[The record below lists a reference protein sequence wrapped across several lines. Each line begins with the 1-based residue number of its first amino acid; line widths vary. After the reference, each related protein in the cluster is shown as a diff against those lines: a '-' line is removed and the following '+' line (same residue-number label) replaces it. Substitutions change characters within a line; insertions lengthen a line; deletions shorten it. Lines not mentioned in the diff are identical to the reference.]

1 MDRKQ
6 EYDALMQELRQ
17 TPPALEG
24 TLDRALDRRR
34 ARRRKL
40 RPLRSLAAAA
50 AIFVLLVNVSIP
62 FAQACAHIPVLGWL
76 AQAVCFSHSL
86 SSAVEHDWVQK
97 VDQTQSDNGY
107 TLTLEDL
114 IVDQKQIH
122 LFYTLDWEDPACE
135 YAMVLVDGERLSPRP
150 SVLSDSV
157 NGPQDA
163 GHIVLDY
170 REGQVPDRLDLGLTV
185 RSNGDGAPAAR
196 FRFQVTLD
204 PALTAAGQI
213 RPVEQWV
220 ELDGQQIYVDRLEI
234 YPTHARLMLRD
245 HPDNTAR
252 LVSLLC
258 HLEDETGRRYER
270 EGGLSGFSDPDTGFL
285 TELRLSSPYFQQPE
299 QLTLCITGAAWQ
311 DPEEAEVT
319 VDLTAGTA
327 AGLPE
332 EIRLTRVDEEPD
344 RTVLY
349 FQSPVPSALLP
360 QHFSWTCRSPEGEW
374 HVTEGGSGTDQD
386 TGPETEDLHLI
397 DYPWDQVTLTLNW
410 TRFSP
415 LDVSLP
421 IPKAEQKGSF

>member
-50 AIFVLLVNVSIP
+50 AVFVLLVNVSIP

-196 FRFQVTLD
+196 FRFQVALD
-204 PALTAAGQI
+204 PSLTAVGQV

-332 EIRLTRVDEEPD
+332 EVRLTRVDEEPD

-360 QHFSWTCRSPEGEW
+360 QRFSWSCRSPEGEW
-374 HVTEGGSGTDQD
+374 QVTEGGSGTNED
-386 TGPETEDLHLI
+386 TGLETEDLHLI

-421 IPKAEQKGSF
+421 LPAVE

>member
-6 EYDALMQELRQ
+6 EYDALMQELRH

-24 TLDRALDRRR
+24 TMDRALARRQ
-34 ARRRKL
+34 ARRRRL

-50 AIFVLLVNVSIP
+50 AVFVLLVNVSTP

-97 VDQTQSDNGY
+97 VDQTQRDSGY
-107 TLTLEDL
+107 TLTLENL

-122 LFYTLDWEDPACE
+122 LFYTLVWEDPACE
-135 YAMVLVDGERLSPRP
+135 YAMVYVDSERLSPRP

-170 REGQVPDRLDLGLTV
+170 REEQVPDRLDLKLTV
-185 RSNGDGAPAAR
+185 RPNGDGSPTAR

-204 PALTAAGQI
+204 PSLTAVGQI
-213 RPVEQWV
+213 LPVEQWV
-220 ELDGQQIYVDRLEI
+220 ELDGQQICVDRLEI

-245 HPDNTAR
+245 CPDNTAR

-258 HLEDETGRRYER
+258 HLEDETGRQYER

-285 TELRLSSPYFQQPE
+285 TELRLASPYFQQPE
-299 QLTLCITGAAWQ
+299 RLTLRITGAVWQ
-311 DPEEAEVT
+311 DPEEAEVA
-319 VDLTAGTA
+319 VDLAAGTA

-332 EIRLTRVDEEPD
+332 EVRLTGVDQEPD

-349 FQSPVPSALLP
+349 FQYPVPPALLP
-360 QHFSWTCRSPEGEW
+360 QRFSWTCRSPEGEW
-374 HVTEGGSGTDQD
+374 QVTEGGSGTDTD
-386 TGPETEDLHLI
+386 TGLETEDLHLI
-397 DYPWDQVTLTLNW
+397 GYPWDQVTLTLNW
-410 TRFSP
+410 TRFTP

-421 IPKAEQKGSF
+421 LPAANQE

>member
-6 EYDALMQELRQ
+6 EYDTLMQELRQ

-50 AIFVLLVNVSIP
+50 AVFVLLVNVSIP
-62 FAQACAHIPVLGWL
+62 FAQACTHIPVLGWL

-97 VDQTQSDNGY
+97 VEQTQRDNGY

-135 YAMVLVDGERLSPRP
+135 YAMVLVDGDRLSPRP
-150 SVLSDSV
+150 TVLSDSV
-157 NGPQDA
+157 EGPQD

-170 REGQVPDRLDLGLTV
+170 REGQVPDRLDLVLTV
-185 RSNGDGAPAAR
+185 RPNGDGSPAAR
-196 FRFQVTLD
+196 FRFQVALD
-204 PALTAAGQI
+204 PSLTAVGQV

-220 ELDGQQIYVDRLEI
+220 ELDGQQIYVDCLEI
-234 YPTHARLMLRD
+234 YPTHARLLLRD

-270 EGGLSGFSDPDTGFL
+270 EGGLSSFSDPDTGFL

-299 QLTLCITGAAWQ
+299 RLTLCITGAAWQ
-311 DPEEAEVT
+311 DPGEAEVT

-332 EIRLTRVDEEPD
+332 GVRLIQVDQEPD

-349 FQSPVPSALLP
+349 FQSSAPSVLLP
-360 QHFSWTCRSPEGEW
+360 QRFSWTCRSPEGEW

-386 TGPETEDLHLI
+386 TGLETEDLHLI
-397 DYPWDQVTLTLNW
+397 GYPWDQVTLTLNW

-415 LDVSLP
+415 LDVSLTLP
-421 IPKAEQKGSF
+421 AVE

>member
-6 EYDALMQELRQ
+6 EYDTLMQELRQ

-50 AIFVLLVNVSIP
+50 AVFVLLVNVSIP
-62 FAQACAHIPVLGWL
+62 FAQACTHIPVLGWL

-97 VDQTQSDNGY
+97 VEQTQRDNGY

-135 YAMVLVDGERLSPRP
+135 YAMVLVDGDRLSPRP
-150 SVLSDSV
+150 TVLSDSV
-157 NGPQDA
+157 EGPQDA

-170 REGQVPDRLDLGLTV
+170 REGQVPDRLDLVLTV
-185 RSNGDGAPAAR
+185 RPNGDGSPAAR
-196 FRFQVTLD
+196 FRFQVALD
-204 PALTAAGQI
+204 PSLTAVGQV

-220 ELDGQQIYVDRLEI
+220 ELDGQQIY
-234 YPTHARLMLRD
+234 PTHARLLLRD

-270 EGGLSGFSDPDTGFL
+270 EGGLSSFSDPDTGFL

-299 QLTLCITGAAWQ
+299 RLTLCITGAAWQ
-311 DPEEAEVT
+311 DPGEAEVT

-332 EIRLTRVDEEPD
+332 GVRLIQVDQEPD

-349 FQSPVPSALLP
+349 FQSSAPSVLLP
-360 QHFSWTCRSPEGEW
+360 QRFSWTCRSPEGEW

-386 TGPETEDLHLI
+386 TGLETEDLHLI
-397 DYPWDQVTLTLNW
+397 GYPWDQVTLTLNW
-410 TRFSP
+410 SRFSP
-415 LDVSLP
+415 LDVSLTLP
-421 IPKAEQKGSF
+421 AVE

>member
-6 EYDALMQELRQ
+6 EYDTLMQELRH

-24 TLDRALDRRR
+24 TLDRALARRQ
-34 ARRRKL
+34 ARRRRL

-50 AIFVLLVNVSIP
+50 AVFVLLVNVSTP
-62 FAQACAHIPVLGWL
+62 FAQACSNIPILGWL

-97 VDQTQSDNGY
+97 VDQTQRDSGY
-107 TLTLEDL
+107 TLTLENL

-122 LFYTLDWEDPACE
+122 LFYTLAWEDPACE
-135 YAMVLVDGERLSPRP
+135 YAMVYVDSERLSPRP

-157 NGPQDA
+157 NVPQDA

-170 REGQVPDRLDLGLTV
+170 REEQVPDRLDLDLTV
-185 RSNGDGAPAAR
+185 RPNGDGSPAAR
-196 FRFQVTLD
+196 FRFQITLD
-204 PALTAAGQI
+204 PSLTAVGQI
-213 RPVEQWV
+213 LPVEQWV
-220 ELDGQQIYVDRLEI
+220 ELDGQQICVDRLEI

-245 HPDNTAR
+245 SPDNTAR

-258 HLEDETGRRYER
+258 RLEDETGRQYER

-285 TELRLSSPYFQQPE
+285 TELRLASPYFQQPE
-299 QLTLCITGAAWQ
+299 RLTLRITGAVWQ

-319 VDLTAGTA
+319 VDLAAGTA

-332 EIRLTRVDEEPD
+332 EVQLTGVDEESD

-349 FQSPVPSALLP
+349 FQSPAPPALLP
-360 QHFSWTCRSPEGEW
+360 QRFSWTCRSPEGEW
-374 HVTEGGSGTDQD
+374 QVTEGGSGTDTD
-386 TGPETEDLHLI
+386 TGLETEDLHLI
-397 DYPWDQVTLTLNW
+397 GYPWDQVTLTLNW
-410 TRFSP
+410 TRFTP

-421 IPKAEQKGSF
+421 LPAANQE

>member
-6 EYDALMQELRQ
+6 EYDTLMQELRQ

-50 AIFVLLVNVSIP
+50 AVFVLLVNVSIP
-62 FAQACAHIPVLGWL
+62 FAQACTHIPVLGWL

-97 VDQTQSDNGY
+97 VEQTQRDNGY

-135 YAMVLVDGERLSPRP
+135 YAMVLVDGDRLSPRP
-150 SVLSDSV
+150 TVLSDSV
-157 NGPQDA
+157 EGPQDA

-170 REGQVPDRLDLGLTV
+170 REGQVPDRLDLVLTV
-185 RSNGDGAPAAR
+185 RPNGDGSPAAR
-196 FRFQVTLD
+196 FRFQVALD
-204 PALTAAGQI
+204 PSLTAVGQV
-213 RPVEQWV
+213 RPVEQWVEQWV
-220 ELDGQQIYVDRLEI
+220 ELDGQQIYVDCLEI
-234 YPTHARLMLRD
+234 YPTHARLLLRD

-270 EGGLSGFSDPDTGFL
+270 EGGLSSFSDPDTGFL

-299 QLTLCITGAAWQ
+299 RLTLCITGAAWQ
-311 DPEEAEVT
+311 DPGEAEVT

-332 EIRLTRVDEEPD
+332 GVRLIQVDQEPD

-349 FQSPVPSALLP
+349 FQSSAPSVLLP
-360 QHFSWTCRSPEGEW
+360 QRFSWTCRSPEGEW

-386 TGPETEDLHLI
+386 TGLETEDLHLI
-397 DYPWDQVTLTLNW
+397 GYPWDQVTLTLNW

-415 LDVSLP
+415 LDVSLTLP
-421 IPKAEQKGSF
+421 AVE

>member
-6 EYDALMQELRQ
+6 EYDALMQELRH
-17 TPPALEG
+17 TPPALEW
-24 TLDRALDRRR
+24 TMDRALARRQ
-34 ARRRKL
+34 ARRRRL

-50 AIFVLLVNVSIP
+50 AVFVLLVNVSTP

-97 VDQTQSDNGY
+97 VDQTQRDSGY
-107 TLTLEDL
+107 TLTLENL
-114 IVDQKQIH
+114 IVDQKQVH
-122 LFYTLDWEDPACE
+122 LFYTLVWEDPACE
-135 YAMVLVDGERLSPRP
+135 YAMVYVDSERLSPRP

-170 REGQVPDRLDLGLTV
+170 REEQVPDRLDLNLTV
-185 RSNGDGAPAAR
+185 HPNGDGSPAAR

-204 PALTAAGQI
+204 PSLTAVGQI
-213 RPVEQWV
+213 LPVEQWV
-220 ELDGQQIYVDRLEI
+220 ELDGQQICVDRLEI

-245 HPDNTAR
+245 CPDNTAR

-258 HLEDETGRRYER
+258 HLEDETGRQYER

-285 TELRLSSPYFQQPE
+285 TELRLASPYFQQPE
-299 QLTLCITGAAWQ
+299 RLTLRITGAVWQ

-319 VDLTAGTA
+319 VDLAAGTA

-332 EIRLTRVDEEPD
+332 EVRLTGVDQEPD

-349 FQSPVPSALLP
+349 FQYPVPPALLP
-360 QHFSWTCRSPEGEW
+360 QRFSWTCRSPEGEW
-374 HVTEGGSGTDQD
+374 QVTEGGSGTDTD
-386 TGPETEDLHLI
+386 TGLKTEDLHLI
-397 DYPWDQVTLTLNW
+397 GYPWDQVTLTLNW
-410 TRFSP
+410 TRFTP

-421 IPKAEQKGSF
+421 LPAANQE

>member
-6 EYDALMQELRQ
+6 EYDALMQELRH

-24 TLDRALDRRR
+24 TLDRALARRQ
-34 ARRRKL
+34 ARRRRL

-50 AIFVLLVNVSIP
+50 AVFVLLVNVSTP

-97 VDQTQSDNGY
+97 VDQTQRDSGY
-107 TLTLEDL
+107 TLTLENL
-114 IVDQKQIH
+114 IVDQKQVH
-122 LFYTLDWEDPACE
+122 LFYTLAWEDPACE
-135 YAMVLVDGERLSPRP
+135 YAMVLVDGDRLSPRP
-150 SVLSDSV
+150 SILSDSV

-170 REGQVPDRLDLGLTV
+170 REEQVPDRLDLNLTV
-185 RSNGDGAPAAR
+185 RPNGDGSPAAR

-234 YPTHARLMLRD
+234 YPTHARLLLKD

-252 LVSLLC
+252 LTSLLC

-270 EGGLSGFSDPDTGFL
+270 EGGLSGFSDPDTGSL
-285 TELRLSSPYFQQPE
+285 TQLRLASPYFQQPE
-299 QLTLCITGAAWQ
+299 RLTLRITGAAWQ
-311 DPEEAEVT
+311 EPDKAEVT
-319 VDLTAGTA
+319 VDLAAGTA

-332 EIRLTRVDEEPD
+332 EVQLTGVDEESD

-349 FQSPVPSALLP
+349 FQYPAPPALLP
-360 QHFSWTCRSPEGEW
+360 QRVSWTCRSPEGEW
-374 HVTEGGSGTDQD
+374 QVTEGGSGTDTD
-386 TGPETEDLHLI
+386 TGLETEDLHLI
-397 DYPWDQVTLTLNW
+397 GYPWDQVTLTLNW
-410 TRFSP
+410 TRFTP

-421 IPKAEQKGSF
+421 LPAANQE

>member
-6 EYDALMQELRQ
+6 EYDALMQELRH

-24 TLDRALDRRR
+24 TMDRALARRQ
-34 ARRRKL
+34 ARRRRL

-50 AIFVLLVNVSIP
+50 AVFVLLVNVSTP

-97 VDQTQSDNGY
+97 VDQTQRDSGY
-107 TLTLEDL
+107 TLTLENL
-114 IVDQKQIH
+114 IVDQKQVH
-122 LFYTLDWEDPACE
+122 LFYTLVWEDPACE
-135 YAMVLVDGERLSPRP
+135 YAMVYVDSERLSPRP

-170 REGQVPDRLDLGLTV
+170 REEQVPDRLDLNLTV
-185 RSNGDGAPAAR
+185 RPNGDGSPAAR

-204 PALTAAGQI
+204 PSLTAVGQI
-213 RPVEQWV
+213 LPVEQWV
-220 ELDGQQIYVDRLEI
+220 ELDGQQICVDRLEI

-245 HPDNTAR
+245 CPDNTAR

-258 HLEDETGRRYER
+258 HLEDETGRQYER

-285 TELRLSSPYFQQPE
+285 TELRLASPYFQQPE
-299 QLTLCITGAAWQ
+299 RLTLRITGAVWQ
-311 DPEEAEVT
+311 DPEEAEVA
-319 VDLTAGTA
+319 VDLAAGTA

-332 EIRLTRVDEEPD
+332 EVRLTGVDQEPD

-349 FQSPVPSALLP
+349 FQYPVPPALLP
-360 QHFSWTCRSPEGEW
+360 QRFSWTCRSPEGEW
-374 HVTEGGSGTDQD
+374 QVTEGGSGTDTD
-386 TGPETEDLHLI
+386 TGLETEDLHLI
-397 DYPWDQVTLTLNW
+397 GYPWDQVTLTLNW
-410 TRFSP
+410 TRFTP

-421 IPKAEQKGSF
+421 LPAANQE

>member
-6 EYDALMQELRQ
+6 EYDTLMQELRH

-24 TLDRALDRRR
+24 TLDRALARRQ
-34 ARRRKL
+34 ARRRRL

-50 AIFVLLVNVSIP
+50 AVFVLLVNVSTP
-62 FAQACAHIPVLGWL
+62 FAQACSNIPVLGWL

-97 VDQTQSDNGY
+97 VDQTQRDSGY
-107 TLTLEDL
+107 TLTLENL

-122 LFYTLDWEDPACE
+122 LFYTLAWEDPACE
-135 YAMVLVDGERLSPRP
+135 YAMVYVDSERLSPRP

-170 REGQVPDRLDLGLTV
+170 REEQVPNRLDLDLTV
-185 RSNGDGAPAAR
+185 RPNGDGSPAAR
-196 FRFQVTLD
+196 FRFQITLD
-204 PALTAAGQI
+204 PSLTAVGQI
-213 RPVEQWV
+213 LPVEQWV
-220 ELDGQQIYVDRLEI
+220 ELDGQQICVDRLEI

-245 HPDNTAR
+245 SPDNTAR

-258 HLEDETGRRYER
+258 RLEDETGRQYER

-285 TELRLSSPYFQQPE
+285 TELRLASPYFQQPE
-299 QLTLCITGAAWQ
+299 RLTLRITGAVWQ

-319 VDLTAGTA
+319 VDLAAGTA
-327 AGLPE
+327 AGLPKE
-332 EIRLTRVDEEPD
+332 VQLTGVDEESD

-349 FQSPVPSALLP
+349 FQYPAPPALLP
-360 QHFSWTCRSPEGEW
+360 QRFSWTCRSPEGEW
-374 HVTEGGSGTDQD
+374 QVTEGGSGTDTD
-386 TGPETEDLHLI
+386 TGLETEDLHLI
-397 DYPWDQVTLTLNW
+397 GYPWDQVTLTLNW
-410 TRFSP
+410 TRFTP

-421 IPKAEQKGSF
+421 LPAANQE

>member
-6 EYDALMQELRQ
+6 EYDALMQELRH

-24 TLDRALDRRR
+24 TLDRALARRQ
-34 ARRRKL
+34 ARRRRL

-50 AIFVLLVNVSIP
+50 AVFVLLVNVSTP

-97 VDQTQSDNGY
+97 VDQTQRDSGY
-107 TLTLEDL
+107 TLTLENL
-114 IVDQKQIH
+114 IVDQKQVH
-122 LFYTLDWEDPACE
+122 LFYTLAWEDPACE
-135 YAMVLVDGERLSPRP
+135 YAMVYVDSERLSPRP

-170 REGQVPDRLDLGLTV
+170 REEQVPDRLDLNLTV
-185 RSNGDGAPAAR
+185 RPSGDGSPAAR

-204 PALTAAGQI
+204 PSLTAVGQI
-213 RPVEQWV
+213 LPVEQWV
-220 ELDGQQIYVDRLEI
+220 ELDGQQICVDRLEI

-245 HPDNTAR
+245 CPDNTAR

-258 HLEDETGRRYER
+258 HLEDETGRQYER

-285 TELRLSSPYFQQPE
+285 TELRLASPYFQQPE
-299 QLTLCITGAAWQ
+299 RLTLRITGAVWQ

-319 VDLTAGTA
+319 VDLAAGTA

-332 EIRLTRVDEEPD
+332 EVRLTGVDQEPD

-349 FQSPVPSALLP
+349 FQYPVPPALLP
-360 QHFSWTCRSPEGEW
+360 QRFSWTCRSPEGEW
-374 HVTEGGSGTDQD
+374 QVTEGGSGTDTD
-386 TGPETEDLHLI
+386 TGLEMEDLHLI
-397 DYPWDQVTLTLNW
+397 GYPWDQVTLTLNW
-410 TRFSP
+410 TRFTP

-421 IPKAEQKGSF
+421 LPAANQE

>member
-6 EYDALMQELRQ
+6 EYDALMQELRH

-24 TLDRALDRRR
+24 TMDRALARRQ
-34 ARRRKL
+34 ARRRRL

-50 AIFVLLVNVSIP
+50 AVFVLLVNVSTP

-97 VDQTQSDNGY
+97 VDQTQRDSGY
-107 TLTLEDL
+107 TLTLENL
-114 IVDQKQIH
+114 IVDQKQVH
-122 LFYTLDWEDPACE
+122 LFYTLVWEDPACE
-135 YAMVLVDGERLSPRP
+135 YAMVYVDSERLSPRP

-170 REGQVPDRLDLGLTV
+170 REEQVPDRLDLNLTV
-185 RSNGDGAPAAR
+185 RPNGDGSPAAR

-204 PALTAAGQI
+204 PSLTAVGQI
-213 RPVEQWV
+213 LPVEQWV
-220 ELDGQQIYVDRLEI
+220 ELDGQQICVDRLEI

-245 HPDNTAR
+245 CPDNTAR

-258 HLEDETGRRYER
+258 HLEDETGRQYER

-285 TELRLSSPYFQQPE
+285 TELRLASPYFQQPE
-299 QLTLCITGAAWQ
+299 RLTLRITGAAWQ

-319 VDLTAGTA
+319 VDLAAGTA

-332 EIRLTRVDEEPD
+332 EVRLTGVDQEPD

-349 FQSPVPSALLP
+349 FQYPVPPALLP
-360 QHFSWTCRSPEGEW
+360 QRFSWTCRSPEGEW
-374 HVTEGGSGTDQD
+374 QVTEGGSGTDTD
-386 TGPETEDLHLI
+386 TGLKTEDLHLI
-397 DYPWDQVTLTLNW
+397 GYPWDQVTLTLNW
-410 TRFSP
+410 TRFTP

-421 IPKAEQKGSF
+421 LPAANQE

>member
-6 EYDALMQELRQ
+6 EYDALMQELRH

-24 TLDRALDRRR
+24 TMDRALARRQ
-34 ARRRKL
+34 ARRRRL

-50 AIFVLLVNVSIP
+50 AVFVLLVNVSTP

-97 VDQTQSDNGY
+97 VDQTQRDSGY
-107 TLTLEDL
+107 TLTLENL
-114 IVDQKQIH
+114 IVDQKQVH
-122 LFYTLDWEDPACE
+122 LFYTLVWEDPACE
-135 YAMVLVDGERLSPRP
+135 YAMVYVDSERLSPRP

-170 REGQVPDRLDLGLTV
+170 REEQVPDRLDLKLTV
-185 RSNGDGAPAAR
+185 RPNGDGSPTAR
-196 FRFQVTLD
+196 FRFQVPLD
-204 PALTAAGQI
+204 PCLTAVGQI
-213 RPVEQWV
+213 LPVDQWG
-220 ELDGQQIYVDRLEI
+220 ELDGPQLCVDRLEI

-245 HPDNTAR
+245 CPDNTAR

-258 HLEDETGRRYER
+258 HLEDETGRQYER

-285 TELRLSSPYFQQPE
+285 TELRLASPYFQQPE
-299 QLTLCITGAAWQ
+299 RLTLRITGAVWQ
-311 DPEEAEVT
+311 DPEEAEVA
-319 VDLTAGTA
+319 VDLAAGTA

-332 EIRLTRVDEEPD
+332 EVRLTGVDQEPD

-349 FQSPVPSALLP
+349 FQYPVPPALLP
-360 QHFSWTCRSPEGEW
+360 QRFSWTCRSPEGEW
-374 HVTEGGSGTDQD
+374 QVTEGGSGTDTD
-386 TGPETEDLHLI
+386 TGLETEDLHLI
-397 DYPWDQVTLTLNW
+397 GYPWDQVTLTLNW
-410 TRFSP
+410 TRFTP

-421 IPKAEQKGSF
+421 LPAANQE

>member
-6 EYDALMQELRQ
+6 EYDALMQELRH
-17 TPPALEG
+17 TPPALEW
-24 TLDRALDRRR
+24 TMDRALARRQ
-34 ARRRKL
+34 ARRRRL

-50 AIFVLLVNVSIP
+50 AVFVLLVNVSTP

-97 VDQTQSDNGY
+97 VDQTQRDSGY
-107 TLTLEDL
+107 TLTLENL
-114 IVDQKQIH
+114 IVDQKQVH
-122 LFYTLDWEDPACE
+122 LFYTLVWEDPACE
-135 YAMVLVDGERLSPRP
+135 YAMVYVDSERLSPRP

-170 REGQVPDRLDLGLTV
+170 REEQVPDRLDLNLTV
-185 RSNGDGAPAAR
+185 RPNGDGSPAAR

-204 PALTAAGQI
+204 PSLTAVGQI
-213 RPVEQWV
+213 LPVEQWV
-220 ELDGQQIYVDRLEI
+220 ELDGQQICVDRLEI

-245 HPDNTAR
+245 CPDNTAR

-258 HLEDETGRRYER
+258 HLEDETGRQYER

-285 TELRLSSPYFQQPE
+285 TELRLASPYFQQPE
-299 QLTLCITGAAWQ
+299 RLTLRITGAAWQ

-319 VDLTAGTA
+319 VDLAAGTA

-332 EIRLTRVDEEPD
+332 EVRLTGVDQEPD

-349 FQSPVPSALLP
+349 FQYPVPPALLP
-360 QHFSWTCRSPEGEW
+360 QRFSWTCRSPEGEW
-374 HVTEGGSGTDQD
+374 QVTEGGSGTDTD
-386 TGPETEDLHLI
+386 TGLKTEDLHLI
-397 DYPWDQVTLTLNW
+397 GYPWDQVTLTLNW
-410 TRFSP
+410 TRFTP

-421 IPKAEQKGSF
+421 LPAANQE

>member
-6 EYDALMQELRQ
+6 EYDTLMQELRQ

-34 ARRRKL
+34 ARRRKRKL

-50 AIFVLLVNVSIP
+50 AVFVLLVNVSIP
-62 FAQACAHIPVLGWL
+62 FAQACTHIPVLGWL

-97 VDQTQSDNGY
+97 VEQTQRDNGY

-135 YAMVLVDGERLSPRP
+135 YAMVLVDGDRLSPRP
-150 SVLSDSV
+150 TVLSDSV
-157 NGPQDA
+157 EGPQDA

-170 REGQVPDRLDLGLTV
+170 REGQVPDRLDLVLTV
-185 RSNGDGAPAAR
+185 RPNGDGSPAAQ
-196 FRFQVTLD
+196 FRFQVALD
-204 PALTAAGQI
+204 PSLTAVGQV

-220 ELDGQQIYVDRLEI
+220 ELDGQQIYVDCLEI
-234 YPTHARLMLRD
+234 YPTHARLLLRD

-270 EGGLSGFSDPDTGFL
+270 EGGLSSFSDPDTGFL

-299 QLTLCITGAAWQ
+299 RLTLCITGAAWQ
-311 DPEEAEVT
+311 DPGEAEVT

-332 EIRLTRVDEEPD
+332 GVRLIQVDQEPD

-349 FQSPVPSALLP
+349 FQSSAPSVLLP
-360 QHFSWTCRSPEGEW
+360 QRFSWTCRSPEGEW

-386 TGPETEDLHLI
+386 TGLETEDLHLI
-397 DYPWDQVTLTLNW
+397 GYPWDQVTLTLNW

-415 LDVSLP
+415 LDVSLTLP
-421 IPKAEQKGSF
+421 AVE

>member
-1 MDRKQ
+1 M
-6 EYDALMQELRQ
+6 
-17 TPPALEG
+17 
-24 TLDRALDRRR
+24 DRALARRQ
-34 ARRRKL
+34 ARRRRL

-50 AIFVLLVNVSIP
+50 AVFVLLVNVSTP

-97 VDQTQSDNGY
+97 VDQTQRDSGY
-107 TLTLEDL
+107 TLTLENL
-114 IVDQKQIH
+114 IVDQKQVH
-122 LFYTLDWEDPACE
+122 LFYTLVWEDPACE
-135 YAMVLVDGERLSPRP
+135 YAMVYVDSERLSPRP

-170 REGQVPDRLDLGLTV
+170 REEQVPDRLDLNLTV
-185 RSNGDGAPAAR
+185 RPNGDGSPAAR

-204 PALTAAGQI
+204 PSLTAVGQI
-213 RPVEQWV
+213 LPVEQWV
-220 ELDGQQIYVDRLEI
+220 ELDGQQICVDRLEI

-245 HPDNTAR
+245 CPDNTAR

-258 HLEDETGRRYER
+258 HLEDETGRQYER

-285 TELRLSSPYFQQPE
+285 TELRLASPYFQQPE
-299 QLTLCITGAAWQ
+299 RLTLRITGAAWQ

-319 VDLTAGTA
+319 VDLAAGTA

-332 EIRLTRVDEEPD
+332 EVRLTGVDQEPD

-349 FQSPVPSALLP
+349 FQYPVPPALLP
-360 QHFSWTCRSPEGEW
+360 QRFSWTCRSPEGEW
-374 HVTEGGSGTDQD
+374 QVTEGGSGTDTD
-386 TGPETEDLHLI
+386 TGLKTEDLHLI
-397 DYPWDQVTLTLNW
+397 GYPWDQVTLTLNW
-410 TRFSP
+410 TRFTP

-421 IPKAEQKGSF
+421 LPAANQE

>member
-6 EYDALMQELRQ
+6 EYDTLMQELRQ

-50 AIFVLLVNVSIP
+50 AVFVLLVNVSIP
-62 FAQACAHIPVLGWL
+62 FAQACTHIPVLGWL

-97 VDQTQSDNGY
+97 VEQTQRDNGY

-122 LFYTLDWEDPACE
+122 FFYTLDWEDPACE
-135 YAMVLVDGERLSPRP
+135 YAMVLVDGDRLSPRP
-150 SVLSDSV
+150 TVLSDSV
-157 NGPQDA
+157 EGPQDA

-170 REGQVPDRLDLGLTV
+170 REGQVPDRLDLVLTV
-185 RSNGDGAPAAR
+185 RPNGDGSPAAR
-196 FRFQVTLD
+196 FRFQVALD
-204 PALTAAGQI
+204 PSLTAVGQV

-220 ELDGQQIYVDRLEI
+220 ELDGQQIYVDCLEI
-234 YPTHARLMLRD
+234 YPTHARLLLRD

-270 EGGLSGFSDPDTGFL
+270 EGGLSSFSDPDTGFL
-285 TELRLSSPYFQQPE
+285 TELRLSSPYFQP
-299 QLTLCITGAAWQ
+299 LFPAAGAA
-311 DPEEAEVT
+311 DP
-319 VDLTAGTA
+319 LHHRGGLAGP
-327 AGLPE
+327 G
-332 EIRLTRVDEEPD
+332 RGGGHGGPD
-344 RTVLY
+344 RRNRRR
-349 FQSPVPSALLP
+349 PPGGGPADPGGPGARPHRALLP
-360 QHFSWTCRSPEGEW
+360 VLRPIGASAPALLLDLP
-374 HVTEGGSGTDQD
+374 VPGGGVAR
-386 TGPETEDLHLI
+386 
-397 DYPWDQVTLTLNW
+397 Y
-410 TRFSP
+410 
-415 LDVSLP
+415 
-421 IPKAEQKGSF
+421 

>member
-6 EYDALMQELRQ
+6 EYDTLMQELRQ

-34 ARRRKL
+34 ARRRKRKL

-50 AIFVLLVNVSIP
+50 AVFVLLVNVSIP
-62 FAQACAHIPVLGWL
+62 FAQACTHIPVLGWL

-97 VDQTQSDNGY
+97 VEQTQRDNGY

-135 YAMVLVDGERLSPRP
+135 YAMVLVDGDRLSPRP
-150 SVLSDSV
+150 TVLSDSV
-157 NGPQDA
+157 EGPQDA

-170 REGQVPDRLDLGLTV
+170 REGQVPDRLDLVLTV
-185 RSNGDGAPAAR
+185 RPNGDGSPAAR
-196 FRFQVTLD
+196 FRFQVALD
-204 PALTAAGQI
+204 PSLTAVGQV

-220 ELDGQQIYVDRLEI
+220 ELDGQQIYVDCLEI
-234 YPTHARLMLRD
+234 YPTHARLLLRD

-270 EGGLSGFSDPDTGFL
+270 EGGLSSFSDPDTGFL

-299 QLTLCITGAAWQ
+299 RLTLCITGAAWQ
-311 DPEEAEVT
+311 DPGEAEVT

-332 EIRLTRVDEEPD
+332 GVRLIQVDQEPD

-349 FQSPVPSALLP
+349 FQSSAPSVLLP
-360 QHFSWTCRSPEGEW
+360 QRFSWTCRSPEGEW

-386 TGPETEDLHLI
+386 TGLETEDLHLI
-397 DYPWDQVTLTLNW
+397 GYPWDQVTLTLNW

-415 LDVSLP
+415 LDVSLTLP
-421 IPKAEQKGSF
+421 AVE

>member
-6 EYDALMQELRQ
+6 EYDALMQELRH

-24 TLDRALDRRR
+24 TMDRALARRQ
-34 ARRRKL
+34 ARRRRL

-50 AIFVLLVNVSIP
+50 AVFVLLVNVSTP

-97 VDQTQSDNGY
+97 VDQTQRDSGY
-107 TLTLEDL
+107 TLTLENL
-114 IVDQKQIH
+114 IVDQKQVH
-122 LFYTLDWEDPACE
+122 LFYTLVWEDPACE
-135 YAMVLVDGERLSPRP
+135 YAMVYVDSERLSPRP

-170 REGQVPDRLDLGLTV
+170 REEQVPDRLDLNLTV
-185 RSNGDGAPAAR
+185 RPNGDGSPAAR

-204 PALTAAGQI
+204 PSLTAVGQI
-213 RPVEQWV
+213 LPVEQWV
-220 ELDGQQIYVDRLEI
+220 ELDGQQICVDRLEI

-245 HPDNTAR
+245 CPDNTAR

-258 HLEDETGRRYER
+258 HLEDETGRQYER

-285 TELRLSSPYFQQPE
+285 TELRLASPYFQQPE
-299 QLTLCITGAAWQ
+299 RLTLRITGAVWQ
-311 DPEEAEVT
+311 DPEEAEVA
-319 VDLTAGTA
+319 VDLAAGTA

-332 EIRLTRVDEEPD
+332 EVRLTGVDQEPD

-349 FQSPVPSALLP
+349 FQYPVPPALLP
-360 QHFSWTCRSPEGEW
+360 QRFSWTCRSPEGEW
-374 HVTEGGSGTDQD
+374 QVTEGGSGTDTD
-386 TGPETEDLHLI
+386 TGLKTEDLHLI
-397 DYPWDQVTLTLNW
+397 GYPWDQVTLTLNW
-410 TRFSP
+410 TRFTP

-421 IPKAEQKGSF
+421 LPAANQE

>member
-6 EYDALMQELRQ
+6 EYDTLMQELRQ

-50 AIFVLLVNVSIP
+50 AVFVLLVNVSIP
-62 FAQACAHIPVLGWL
+62 FAQACTHIPVLGWL

-97 VDQTQSDNGY
+97 VEQTQRDNGY

-135 YAMVLVDGERLSPRP
+135 YAMVLVDGDRLSPRP
-150 SVLSDSV
+150 TVLSDSV
-157 NGPQDA
+157 EGPQDA

-170 REGQVPDRLDLGLTV
+170 REGQVPDRLDLVLTV
-185 RSNGDGAPAAR
+185 RPNGDGSPAAR
-196 FRFQVTLD
+196 FRFQVALD
-204 PALTAAGQI
+204 PSLTAVGQV
-213 RPVEQWV
+213 RPV
-220 ELDGQQIYVDRLEI
+220 ELDGQQIYVDCLEI
-234 YPTHARLMLRD
+234 YPTHARLLLRD

-270 EGGLSGFSDPDTGFL
+270 EGGLSSFSDPDTGFL

-299 QLTLCITGAAWQ
+299 RLTLCITGAAWQ
-311 DPEEAEVT
+311 DPGEAEVT

-332 EIRLTRVDEEPD
+332 GVRLIQVDQEPD

-349 FQSPVPSALLP
+349 FQSSAPSVLLP
-360 QHFSWTCRSPEGEW
+360 QRFSWTCRSPEGEW

-386 TGPETEDLHLI
+386 TGLETEDLHLI
-397 DYPWDQVTLTLNW
+397 GYPWDQVTLTLNW

-415 LDVSLP
+415 LDVSLTLP
-421 IPKAEQKGSF
+421 AVE

>member
-6 EYDALMQELRQ
+6 EYDALMQELRH

-24 TLDRALDRRR
+24 TLDRALARRQ
-34 ARRRKL
+34 ARRRRL
-40 RPLRSLAAAA
+40 RPLHSLAAAA
-50 AIFVLLVNVSIP
+50 AVFVLLVNVSTP
-62 FAQACAHIPVLGWL
+62 FAQACAQIPVLGWL

-97 VDQTQSDNGY
+97 VDQTQRDSGY
-107 TLTLEDL
+107 TLTLENL
-114 IVDQKQIH
+114 IVDQKQVH
-122 LFYTLDWEDPACE
+122 LFYTLAWEDPACE
-135 YAMVLVDGERLSPRP
+135 YAMVLVDGDCLSPRP
-150 SVLSDSV
+150 SILSDSV

-170 REGQVPDRLDLGLTV
+170 REEQVPDRLDLNLTV
-185 RSNGDGAPAAR
+185 RPNGDGSPAAR

-234 YPTHARLMLRD
+234 YPTHARLLLED

-252 LVSLLC
+252 LTSLLC

-270 EGGLSGFSDPDTGFL
+270 EGGLSGFSDPDTGSL
-285 TELRLSSPYFQQPE
+285 TQLRLASPYFQQPE
-299 QLTLCITGAAWQ
+299 RLTLRITGAAWQ
-311 DPEEAEVT
+311 EPDKAEVT
-319 VDLTAGTA
+319 VDLDSGTA

-332 EIRLTRVDEEPD
+332 EIRLTRVDEEAG
-344 RTVLY
+344 RTVLC
-349 FQSPVPSALLP
+349 FQYPAPPALLP
-360 QHFSWTCRSPEGEW
+360 QRFSWSCQSPEGEW
-374 HVTEGGSGTDQD
+374 QVTEGGSGTDQD
-386 TGPETEDLHLI
+386 TGLETEDLHLI
-397 DYPWDQVTLTLNW
+397 GYPWDQVTLTLNW
-410 TRFSP
+410 TRFTP

-421 IPKAEQKGSF
+421 LPTANQE

>member
-6 EYDALMQELRQ
+6 EYDALMQELRH

-24 TLDRALDRRR
+24 TMDRALARRQ
-34 ARRRKL
+34 ARRRGL

-50 AIFVLLVNVSIP
+50 AVFVLLVNVSTP

-97 VDQTQSDNGY
+97 VDQTQRDSGY
-107 TLTLEDL
+107 TLTLENL
-114 IVDQKQIH
+114 IVDQKQVH
-122 LFYTLDWEDPACE
+122 LFYTLVWEDPACE
-135 YAMVLVDGERLSPRP
+135 YAMVYVDSERLSPRP

-170 REGQVPDRLDLGLTV
+170 REEQVPDRLDLKLTV
-185 RSNGDGAPAAR
+185 RPNGDGSPTAR

-204 PALTAAGQI
+204 PSLTAVGQI
-213 RPVEQWV
+213 LPVEQWV
-220 ELDGQQIYVDRLEI
+220 ELDGQQICVDRLEI

-245 HPDNTAR
+245 CPDNTAR

-258 HLEDETGRRYER
+258 HLEDETGRQYER

-285 TELRLSSPYFQQPE
+285 TELRLASPYFQQPE
-299 QLTLCITGAAWQ
+299 RLTLRITGAVWQ
-311 DPEEAEVT
+311 DPEEAEVA
-319 VDLTAGTA
+319 VDLAAGTA

-332 EIRLTRVDEEPD
+332 EVRLTGVDQEPD

-349 FQSPVPSALLP
+349 FQYPVPPALLP
-360 QHFSWTCRSPEGEW
+360 QRFSWTCRSPEGEW
-374 HVTEGGSGTDQD
+374 QVTEGGSGTDTD
-386 TGPETEDLHLI
+386 TGLETEDLHLI
-397 DYPWDQVTLTLNW
+397 GYPWDQVTLTLNW
-410 TRFSP
+410 TRFTP

-421 IPKAEQKGSF
+421 LPAANQE

>member
-6 EYDALMQELRQ
+6 EYDTLMQELRH

-24 TLDRALDRRR
+24 TLDRALARRQ
-34 ARRRKL
+34 ARRRRL

-50 AIFVLLVNVSIP
+50 AVFVLLVNVSTP
-62 FAQACAHIPVLGWL
+62 FAQACSNIPILGWL

-97 VDQTQSDNGY
+97 VDQTQRDSGY
-107 TLTLEDL
+107 TLTLENL

-122 LFYTLDWEDPACE
+122 LFYTLAWEDPACE
-135 YAMVLVDGERLSPRP
+135 YAMVYVDSERLSPRP

-157 NGPQDA
+157 NVPQDA

-170 REGQVPDRLDLGLTV
+170 REEQVPDRLDLDLTV
-185 RSNGDGAPAAR
+185 RTNGDGSPAAR
-196 FRFQVTLD
+196 FRFQITLD
-204 PALTAAGQI
+204 PSLTAVGQI
-213 RPVEQWV
+213 LPVEQWV
-220 ELDGQQIYVDRLEI
+220 ELDGQQICVDRLEI

-245 HPDNTAR
+245 SPDNTAR

-258 HLEDETGRRYER
+258 RLEDETGRQYER

-285 TELRLSSPYFQQPE
+285 TELRLASPYFQQPE
-299 QLTLCITGAAWQ
+299 RLTLRITGAVWQ

-319 VDLTAGTA
+319 VDLAAGTA
-327 AGLPE
+327 AGLPDE
-332 EIRLTRVDEEPD
+332 VQLTGVDEESD

-349 FQSPVPSALLP
+349 FQYPAPPALLP
-360 QHFSWTCRSPEGEW
+360 QRFSWTCRSPEGEW
-374 HVTEGGSGTDQD
+374 QVTEGGSGTDTD
-386 TGPETEDLHLI
+386 TGLETEDLHLI
-397 DYPWDQVTLTLNW
+397 GYPWDKVTLTLNW
-410 TRFSP
+410 TRFTP

-421 IPKAEQKGSF
+421 LPAANQE

>member
-6 EYDALMQELRQ
+6 EYDALMQELRH

-24 TLDRALDRRR
+24 TMDRALARRQ
-34 ARRRKL
+34 ARRRRL

-50 AIFVLLVNVSIP
+50 AVFVLLVNVSTP

-97 VDQTQSDNGY
+97 VDQTQRDSGY
-107 TLTLEDL
+107 TLTLENL
-114 IVDQKQIH
+114 IVDQKQVH
-122 LFYTLDWEDPACE
+122 LFYTLVWEDPACE
-135 YAMVLVDGERLSPRP
+135 YAMVYVDSERLSPRP

-170 REGQVPDRLDLGLTV
+170 REEQVPDRLDLNLTV
-185 RSNGDGAPAAR
+185 RPNGDGSPAAR

-204 PALTAAGQI
+204 PSLTAVGQI
-213 RPVEQWV
+213 LPVEQWV
-220 ELDGQQIYVDRLEI
+220 ELDGQQICVDQLEI

-245 HPDNTAR
+245 CPDNTAR

-258 HLEDETGRRYER
+258 HLEDETGRQYER

-285 TELRLSSPYFQQPE
+285 TELRLASPYFQQPE
-299 QLTLCITGAAWQ
+299 RLTLRITGAAWQ

-319 VDLTAGTA
+319 VDLAAGTA

-332 EIRLTRVDEEPD
+332 EVRLTGVDQEPD

-349 FQSPVPSALLP
+349 FQYPVPPALLP
-360 QHFSWTCRSPEGEW
+360 QRFSWTCRSPEGEW
-374 HVTEGGSGTDQD
+374 QVTEGGSGTDTD
-386 TGPETEDLHLI
+386 TGLKTEDLHLI
-397 DYPWDQVTLTLNW
+397 GYPWDQVTLTLNW
-410 TRFSP
+410 TRFTP

-421 IPKAEQKGSF
+421 LPAANQE

>member
-6 EYDALMQELRQ
+6 EYDALMQELRH

-24 TLDRALDRRR
+24 TMDRALARRQ
-34 ARRRKL
+34 ARRRRL

-50 AIFVLLVNVSIP
+50 AVFVLLVNVSTP

-97 VDQTQSDNGY
+97 VDQTQRDSGY
-107 TLTLEDL
+107 TLTLENL
-114 IVDQKQIH
+114 IVDQKQVH
-122 LFYTLDWEDPACE
+122 LFYTLVWEDPACE
-135 YAMVLVDGERLSPRP
+135 YAMVYVDSERLSPRP

-170 REGQVPDRLDLGLTV
+170 REEQVPDRLDLKLTV
-185 RSNGDGAPAAR
+185 RPNGDGSPTAR

-204 PALTAAGQI
+204 PSLTAVGQI
-213 RPVEQWV
+213 LPVEQWV
-220 ELDGQQIYVDRLEI
+220 ELDGQQICVDRLEI

-245 HPDNTAR
+245 CPDNTAR

-258 HLEDETGRRYER
+258 HLEDETGRQYER

-285 TELRLSSPYFQQPE
+285 TELRLASPYFQQPE
-299 QLTLCITGAAWQ
+299 RLTLRITGAVWQ
-311 DPEEAEVT
+311 DPEEAEVA
-319 VDLTAGTA
+319 VDLAAGTA

-332 EIRLTRVDEEPD
+332 EVRLTGVDQEPD

-349 FQSPVPSALLP
+349 FQYPVPPALLP
-360 QHFSWTCRSPEGEW
+360 QRFSWTCRSPEGEW
-374 HVTEGGSGTDQD
+374 QVTEGGSGTDTD
-386 TGPETEDLHLI
+386 TGLETEDLHLI
-397 DYPWDQVTLTLNW
+397 GYPWDQVTLTLNW
-410 TRFSP
+410 TRFTP

-421 IPKAEQKGSF
+421 LPAANQE